1 MEKKEQ
7 CIKDKNHVV
16 LYLQDHKTSHLP
28 QPIYKTKQ
36 TAFSQLMDKEIY
48 IDEFIK

>member
-28 QPIYKTKQ
+28 QPIYKTK
-36 TAFSQLMDKEIY
+36 ANCVFSVNGQRDIY
-48 IDEFIK
+48 RRVH